1 MKMNH
6 YAKCV
11 TAGILC
17 TFMYGTLSAQETDFD
32 LSSQRSEKQDVL
44 AIPGKK
50 IDHKGLIWHYAG

>member
-17 TFMYGTLSAQETDFD
+17 TFMYSTLSAQETDFD
-32 LSSQRSEKQDVL
+32 LSSQRSEKQDVRL
-44 AIPGKK
+44 FQVKK
-50 IDHKGLIWHYAG
+50 STTKV

>member
-50 IDHKGLIWHYAG
+50 LTTKV